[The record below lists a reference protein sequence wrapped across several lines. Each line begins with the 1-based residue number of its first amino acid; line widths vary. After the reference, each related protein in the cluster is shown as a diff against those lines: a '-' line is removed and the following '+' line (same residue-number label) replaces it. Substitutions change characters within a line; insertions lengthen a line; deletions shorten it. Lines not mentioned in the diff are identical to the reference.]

1 MKDLLDFRIIKVI
14 INRRWVVFVFLVCLS
29 RIIIDFVPSQ
39 TETRL
44 TCEVFFPLL
53 PGNGKS
59 DNGKHKDVNRC
70 CQRGAKNDVQ
80 TKNINVPL
88 DEFFCFLLGLAVGKK
103 KKSPNSASQV
113 WLDLLRGGQEGVSH
127 VKHLRVDHCR
137 GKKANAGGKTTWRES
152 PVFIFTL
159 HVNKHRRLF
168 FLFCFRRSYI
178 MFMLYN
184 I

>member
-113 WLDLLRGGQEGVSH
+113 WLDLLRGG
-127 VKHLRVDHCR
+127 
-137 GKKANAGGKTTWRES
+137 AGGSFPRKALASRPLQGEKSECRWKNNMEGITRLYFHS
-152 PVFIFTL
+152 PCKQTQTSLLSVLFSTL
-159 HVNKHRRLF
+159 
-168 FLFCFRRSYI
+168 
-178 MFMLYN
+178 LYN
-184 I
+184 VYVI